1 MGGLTPP
8 HIATEEVEMRL
19 VLNPDHERRTIM
31 GYHFIPWVE
40 PVSYG
45 YDSKG
50 HLESMV
56 FKAPVGNSV
65 MLNTVGGDD
74 LVVLLEDYIVEEG
87 S

>member
-1 MGGLTPP
+1 
-8 HIATEEVEMRL
+8 MRL

-31 GYHFIPWVE
+31 GYPWME

-50 HLESMV
+50 NLASMV
-56 FKAPVGNSV
+56 FKAPVGNSI

-74 LVVLLEDYIVEEG
+74 LVALLEDYIVEEG

>member
-1 MGGLTPP
+1 
-8 HIATEEVEMRL
+8 MRL
-19 VLNPDHERRTIM
+19 VLNPDREM

-45 YDSKG
+45 YNSKG
-50 HLESMV
+50 QLHSMV
-56 FKAPVGNSV
+56 FKAPVGDSI

-74 LVVLLEDYIVEEG
+74 LVVFLEDYIVEEG

>member
-1 MGGLTPP
+1 
-8 HIATEEVEMRL
+8 MRL
-19 VLNPDHERRTIM
+19 VLNPDHEYYM
-31 GYHFIPWVE
+31 GYHFMPWVE

-45 YDSKG
+45 YDSTG
-50 HLESMV
+50 ALRSMV
-56 FKAPVGNSV
+56 FKAPVGNSI